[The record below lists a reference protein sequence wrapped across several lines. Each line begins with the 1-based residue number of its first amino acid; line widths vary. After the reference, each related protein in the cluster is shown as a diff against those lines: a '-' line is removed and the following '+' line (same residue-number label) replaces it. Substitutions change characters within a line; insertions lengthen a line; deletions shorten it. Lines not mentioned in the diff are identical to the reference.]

1 MERST
6 HATAEVAVAKVA
18 ASSLGATAPAKVAG
32 NTSGEPQVAENTSGA
47 RERERAWVAAS
58 SVVPARSAELVY
70 LPAA

>member
-6 HATAEVAVAKVA
+6 HATAEAAVAKVA

-47 RERERAWVAAS
+47 RERARVAAS